1 MRKYELVCIVHP
13 DQDEAAFNAVIEKV
27 KGWITETG
35 GTVDKVEVWG
45 RKHLAYTIRKQ
56 KEGQYVLFNVTL
68 PSAATAILDQ
78 NLRFLE
84 AVIRY
89 MLTVV
94 D

>member
-13 DQDEAAFNAVIEKV
+13 DQDEAAFTAIVEKI
-27 KGWITETG
+27 KGWITEVG
-35 GTVDKVEVWG
+35 GTVEKVDIWG
-45 RKHLAYTIRKQ
+45 RKRLAYIIRKQ
-56 KEGQYVLFNVTL
+56 KEGQYVLFTVTL
-68 PSAATAILDQ
+68 PPEATAALDQ

-89 MLTVV
+89 MLTVM

>member
-27 KGWITETG
+27 KGWITESG

-45 RKHLAYTIRKQ
+45 RKRLAYTIRKQ

-68 PSAATAILDQ
+68 PSEATAVLDQ

>member
-27 KGWITETG
+27 KGWIAESG
-35 GTVDKVEVWG
+35 GTMDKVEVWG

-56 KEGQYVLFNVTL
+56 KEGQYVLINTTL
-68 PSAATAILDQ
+68 PSTAIATLDQ
-78 NLRFLE
+78 NLRFQE
-84 AVIRY
+84 AIIRY
-89 MLTVV
+89 MLTAV

>member
-27 KGWITETG
+27 KAWIVEAG
-35 GTVDKVEVWG
+35 GTVDKIEVWG
-45 RKHLAYTIRKQ
+45 RKRLAYIIRKQ
-56 KEGQYVLFNVTL
+56 KEGQYVLFNITL
-68 PSAATAILDQ
+68 PAPATATLDQ

-84 AVIRY
+84 AIIRY
-89 MLTVV
+89 MLTAV